1 MLRKLISI
9 YAVSA
14 LLVACGGGGSDSSP
28 GTGGSG
34 TSTSY
39 SLDTFQSS
47 FGSVPRSFSATASS
61 GADTYTLFLS
71 STPAPD
77 AVFEGALRK
86 RATQTLTIRK
96 NGVTIG
102 ASTFD
107 NFYQATPWQVIG
119 ATYSDGTYAVATT
132 LHPALPNAALVGSS
146 GSLGVL
152 TVYTNATKSTVVLRQ
167 EATWTLESDTATT
180 ALFCVST
187 VARNPA
193 GSVVATTS
201 GCTRYDTSGNSV
213 GIRFTI
219 AVDGLTLTFR

>member
-14 LLVACGGGGSDSSP
+14 LLVACGGGGGGSDSSP
-28 GTGGSG
+28 T
-34 TSTSY
+34 TY
-39 SLDTFQSS
+39 ALDTFQSS
-47 FGSVPRSFSATASS
+47 FGSVPRSFSATAAS
-61 GADTYTLFLS
+61 GADTYTLFIS
-71 STPAPD
+71 SAPATD
-77 AVFEGALRK
+77 AMFEGALRK
-86 RATQTLTIRK
+86 RATQTLTVRK

-107 NFYQATPWQVIG
+107 SFYQVAPWQAIG

-132 LHPALPNAALVGSS
+132 LNPALPNAAAVGSS

-152 TVYTNATKSTVVLRQ
+152 TLYTNATKSTVVLRQ

-180 ALFCVST
+180 AFFCVST

-201 GCTRYDTSGNSV
+201 GCTRYDTSGNPV